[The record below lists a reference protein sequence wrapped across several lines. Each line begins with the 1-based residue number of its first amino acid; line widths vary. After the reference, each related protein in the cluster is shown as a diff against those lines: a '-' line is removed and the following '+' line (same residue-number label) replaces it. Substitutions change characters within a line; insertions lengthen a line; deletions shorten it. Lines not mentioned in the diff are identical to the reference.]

1 MGQAVATNK
10 KARHD
15 YHLFERFEAGL
26 ALRGSEIKSIRMGR
40 VNLKDSF
47 VRVTKGEA
55 FLYNAHISY
64 LDTTNPHFK
73 PDERRARKLLLHK
86 KEIDK
91 IFGKVS
97 QDGMTVVP
105 TKIYFNKR
113 NKAKLEIALAKGKD
127 LHDKRETIKK
137 RILDREARASLKDY

>member
-1 MGQAVATNK
+1 MGAPVATNK

-15 YHLFERFEAGL
+15 YHLFETYEAGI

-47 VRVTKGEA
+47 VRLTKGEA

-64 LDTTNPHFK
+64 LETTNPHYK
-73 PDERRARKLLLHK
+73 PEERRARKLLLHR

-91 IFGKVS
+91 LFGKVS
-97 QDGMTVVP
+97 QEGMTVVP

-127 LHDKRETIKK
+127 HADKRETIKK
-137 RILDREARASLKDY
+137 RIMDREARAALKQY